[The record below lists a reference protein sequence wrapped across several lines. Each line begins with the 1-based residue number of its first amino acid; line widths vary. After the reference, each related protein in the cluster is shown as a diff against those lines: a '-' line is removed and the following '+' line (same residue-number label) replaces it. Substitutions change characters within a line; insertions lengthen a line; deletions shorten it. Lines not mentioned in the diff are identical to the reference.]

1 MTDAAAGETPQE
13 RTASARPDDRIPSVL
28 RFSTELVAWVTTPWV
43 LAGYSWLLAALSL
56 VVLIGLPAVLSTP
69 GDKNS
74 VIVAVPGWATILM
87 VLAELGAAVVSSWL
101 LWPVWAAVPVTLLA
115 AAAVVTE
122 QPRWRWLVLLKQG
135 LSRHV

>member
-1 MTDAAAGETPQE
+1 MTDAAAGETPPE
-13 RTASARPDDRIPSVL
+13 RTVSARPDDRIPSVL

-43 LAGYSWLLAALSL
+43 LAGHSWLLAALSL
-56 VVLIGLPAVLSTP
+56 VALIGLPAVLSTP

-122 QPRWRWLVLLKQG
+122 QPRWRWLVSLNRG
-135 LSRHV
+135 LSRHP